1 MIESFLTAFVI
12 YFVVID
18 PVGSAPIFLSVTS
31 HLTKVQKYKVAIEA
45 TIIASLI
52 MIFFGMCGTWI
63 LHYLQISISAF
74 KIAGGRILLLVALDM
89 LSSKR
94 HDRKRQQLSE
104 DDGNDGVAVYP
115 LAIPLLAGPAAI
127 TSVMMISG
135 GSNINLEN
143 MLPGYFALIL
153 VMFITALIFMLTGF
167 FQEYINYKITS
178 VFFQDYSHNS
188 GRLINS
194 VFDKWANISWCV
206 ENIILILRRQ
216 HKNNV

>member
-31 HLTKVQKYKVAIEA
+31 HLTKIQKYKVAMEA

-74 KIAGGRILLLVALDM
+74 KIAGGIILLLVALDM

-135 GSNINLEN
+135 RSNINLEE

-167 FQEYINYKITS
+167 FSGIYK
-178 VFFQDYSHNS
+178 
-188 GRLINS
+188 L
-194 VFDKWANISWCV
+194 
-206 ENIILILRRQ
+206 
-216 HKNNV
+216 

>member
-1 MIESFLTAFVI
+1 VIESFLTAFVI

-31 HLTKVQKYKVAIEA
+31 HLTKIQKYKVAMEA

-74 KIAGGRILLLVALDM
+74 KIAGGIILLLVALDM

-135 GSNINLEN
+135 RSNINLEE

-178 VFFQDYSHNS
+178 VFSRITAIILAALSIQY
-188 GRLINS
+188 LINGL
-194 VFDKWANISWCV
+194 ISLGV
-206 ENIILILRRQ
+206 LRALS
-216 HKNNV
+216 

>member
-1 MIESFLTAFVI
+1 MI

-74 KIAGGRILLLVALDM
+74 KIAGGIILLLVALDM

-178 VFFQDYSHNS
+178 VFSRITAIILAALSIQY
-188 GRLINS
+188 LINGL
-194 VFDKWANISWCV
+194 ISLGV
-206 ENIILILRRQ
+206 LRTLS
-216 HKNNV
+216 

>member
-31 HLTKVQKYKVAIEA
+31 HLTKIQKYKVAMEA

-74 KIAGGRILLLVALDM
+74 KIAGGIILLLVALDM

-135 GSNINLEN
+135 RSNINLEE

-178 VFFQDYSHNS
+178 VFSRITAIILAALSIQY
-188 GRLINS
+188 LINGLKS
-194 VFDKWANISWCV
+194 LGV
-206 ENIILILRRQ
+206 LRALS
-216 HKNNV
+216 

>member
-74 KIAGGRILLLVALDM
+74 KIAGGIILLLVALDM

-178 VFFQDYSHNS
+178 VFSKITAIILAALSIQY
-188 GRLINS
+188 LINGL
-194 VFDKWANISWCV
+194 ISLGV
-206 ENIILILRRQ
+206 LRTLS
-216 HKNNV
+216 

>member
-1 MIESFLTAFVI
+1 VIESFLTAFVI

-31 HLTKVQKYKVAIEA
+31 HLTKIQKYKVAMEA

-74 KIAGGRILLLVALDM
+74 KIAGGIILLLVALDM

-135 GSNINLEN
+135 RSNINFEE

-178 VFFQDYSHNS
+178 VFSRITAIILAALSIQY
-188 GRLINS
+188 LINGL
-194 VFDKWANISWCV
+194 ISLGV
-206 ENIILILRRQ
+206 LRALS
-216 HKNNV
+216 

>member
-1 MIESFLTAFVI
+1 M
-12 YFVVID
+12 
-18 PVGSAPIFLSVTS
+18 
-31 HLTKVQKYKVAIEA
+31 QKYKVAIEA

-74 KIAGGRILLLVALDM
+74 KIAGGIILLLVALDM

-94 HDRKRQQLSE
+94 QQLSE
-104 DDGNDGVAVYP
+104 DDGNDGVTVYP

-167 FQEYINYKITS
+167 VQEDINYKITS
-178 VFFQDYSHNS
+178 VFSRITAIILAALSIQY
-188 GRLINS
+188 LINGL
-194 VFDKWANISWCV
+194 ISLGV
-206 ENIILILRRQ
+206 LRTLS
-216 HKNNV
+216 

>member
-74 KIAGGRILLLVALDM
+74 KIAGGIILLLVALDM

-178 VFFQDYSHNS
+178 VFSRITAIILAALSIQY
-188 GRLINS
+188 LINGL
-194 VFDKWANISWCV
+194 ISLGV
-206 ENIILILRRQ
+206 LGTLS
-216 HKNNV
+216 

>member
-1 MIESFLTAFVI
+1 VIESFLTAFVI

-31 HLTKVQKYKVAIEA
+31 HLTKIQKYKVAMEA

-74 KIAGGRILLLVALDM
+74 KIAGGIILLLVALDM

-135 GSNINLEN
+135 RSNINLEE

-178 VFFQDYSHNS
+178 VFSRITAIILAALSIQY
-188 GRLINS
+188 LINGLKS
-194 VFDKWANISWCV
+194 LGV
-206 ENIILILRRQ
+206 LRALS
-216 HKNNV
+216 

>member
-1 MIESFLTAFVI
+1 VIESFLTAFVI

-74 KIAGGRILLLVALDM
+74 KIAGGIILLLVALDM

-178 VFFQDYSHNS
+178 VFSRITAIILAALSIQY
-188 GRLINS
+188 LINGL
-194 VFDKWANISWCV
+194 ISLGV
-206 ENIILILRRQ
+206 LRTLS
-216 HKNNV
+216 

>member
-1 MIESFLTAFVI
+1 VIESFLTAFVI

-31 HLTKVQKYKVAIEA
+31 HLTKIQKYKVAMEA

-74 KIAGGRILLLVALDM
+74 KIAGGIILLLVALDM

-135 GSNINLEN
+135 RLNINLEE

-167 FQEYINYKITS
+167 FHEYINYKITS
-178 VFFQDYSHNS
+178 VFSRITAIILAALSIQY
-188 GRLINS
+188 LINGL
-194 VFDKWANISWCV
+194 ISLGV
-206 ENIILILRRQ
+206 LRALS
-216 HKNNV
+216 

>member
-74 KIAGGRILLLVALDM
+74 KIAGGIILLLVALDM

-135 GSNINLEN
+135 GSNINLED

-178 VFFQDYSHNS
+178 VFSRITAIILAALSIQY
-188 GRLINS
+188 LINGL
-194 VFDKWANISWCV
+194 ISLGV
-206 ENIILILRRQ
+206 LRTLS
-216 HKNNV
+216 

>member
-31 HLTKVQKYKVAIEA
+31 HLTKIQKYKVAMEA

-74 KIAGGRILLLVALDM
+74 KIAGGIILLLVALDM

-178 VFFQDYSHNS
+178 VFSRITAIILAALSIQY
-188 GRLINS
+188 LINGL
-194 VFDKWANISWCV
+194 ISLGV
-206 ENIILILRRQ
+206 LKTLS
-216 HKNNV
+216 

>member
-12 YFVVID
+12 YFVVRD
-18 PVGSAPIFLSVTS
+18 PVGNAPIFLSVTS

-74 KIAGGRILLLVALDM
+74 KIAGGIILLLVALDM

-178 VFFQDYSHNS
+178 VFSRITAIILAALSIQY
-188 GRLINS
+188 LINGL
-194 VFDKWANISWCV
+194 ISLGV
-206 ENIILILRRQ
+206 LGTLS
-216 HKNNV
+216 

>member
-1 MIESFLTAFVI
+1 MIESFLTAVVI

-74 KIAGGRILLLVALDM
+74 KIAGGIILLLVALDM

-178 VFFQDYSHNS
+178 VFS
-188 GRLINS
+188 R
-194 VFDKWANISWCV
+194 ISA
-206 ENIILILRRQ
+206 IILAALSIQYLIIGLISLGVLRTLS
-216 HKNNV
+216 

>member
-1 MIESFLTAFVI
+1 VIESFLTAFVI

-31 HLTKVQKYKVAIEA
+31 HLTKGQKYKVAIEA

-74 KIAGGRILLLVALDM
+74 KIAGGIILLLVALDM

-135 GSNINLEN
+135 GSNINLED

-178 VFFQDYSHNS
+178 VFSRITAIILAALSIQY
-188 GRLINS
+188 LINGL
-194 VFDKWANISWCV
+194 ISLGV
-206 ENIILILRRQ
+206 LKTLS
-216 HKNNV
+216 

>member
-31 HLTKVQKYKVAIEA
+31 HLTKIQKYKVAMEA

-74 KIAGGRILLLVALDM
+74 KIAGGIILLLVALDM

-135 GSNINLEN
+135 RSNINFEE

-178 VFFQDYSHNS
+178 VFSRITAIILAALSIQY
-188 GRLINS
+188 LINGL
-194 VFDKWANISWCV
+194 ISLGV
-206 ENIILILRRQ
+206 LRALS
-216 HKNNV
+216 

>member
-31 HLTKVQKYKVAIEA
+31 HLTKIQKYKVAMEA

-74 KIAGGRILLLVALDM
+74 KIAGGIILLLVALDM

-135 GSNINLEN
+135 RSNINLEE

-178 VFFQDYSHNS
+178 VFSRITAIILAALSIQY
-188 GRLINS
+188 LINGL
-194 VFDKWANISWCV
+194 ISLGV
-206 ENIILILRRQ
+206 LRALS
-216 HKNNV
+216 

>member
-1 MIESFLTAFVI
+1 MI

-31 HLTKVQKYKVAIEA
+31 HLTKIQKYKVAMEA

-74 KIAGGRILLLVALDM
+74 KIAGGIILLLVALDM

-135 GSNINLEN
+135 RSNINLEE

-178 VFFQDYSHNS
+178 VFSRITAIILAALSIQY
-188 GRLINS
+188 LINGLKS
-194 VFDKWANISWCV
+194 LGV
-206 ENIILILRRQ
+206 LRALS
-216 HKNNV
+216 

>member
-1 MIESFLTAFVI
+1 VIESFLTAFVI

-74 KIAGGRILLLVALDM
+74 KIAGGIILLLVALDM

-94 HDRKRQQLSE
+94 HDIKRQQLSE

-178 VFFQDYSHNS
+178 VFSRITAIILAALSIQY
-188 GRLINS
+188 LINGL
-194 VFDKWANISWCV
+194 ISLGV
-206 ENIILILRRQ
+206 LRTLS
-216 HKNNV
+216 

>member
-31 HLTKVQKYKVAIEA
+31 DLTKIQKYKVAMEA

-74 KIAGGRILLLVALDM
+74 KIAGGIILLLVALDM

-135 GSNINLEN
+135 RSNINLEE

-178 VFFQDYSHNS
+178 VFSRITAIILAALSIQY
-188 GRLINS
+188 LINGL
-194 VFDKWANISWCV
+194 ISLGV
-206 ENIILILRRQ
+206 LRALS
-216 HKNNV
+216 

>member
-1 MIESFLTAFVI
+1 MI

-74 KIAGGRILLLVALDM
+74 KIAGGIILLLVALDM

-135 GSNINLEN
+135 GSNINLED

-178 VFFQDYSHNS
+178 VFSRITAIILAALSIQY
-188 GRLINS
+188 LINGL
-194 VFDKWANISWCV
+194 ISLGV
-206 ENIILILRRQ
+206 LRTLS
-216 HKNNV
+216 

>member
-74 KIAGGRILLLVALDM
+74 KIAGGIILLLVALDM

>member
-74 KIAGGRILLLVALDM
+74 KIAGGIILLLVALDM

-178 VFFQDYSHNS
+178 VFSRITAIILAALSIQY
-188 GRLINS
+188 LINGL
-194 VFDKWANISWCV
+194 ISLGV
-206 ENIILILRRQ
+206 LRTLS
-216 HKNNV
+216 

>member
-31 HLTKVQKYKVAIEA
+31 HLTKGQKYKVAIEA

-74 KIAGGRILLLVALDM
+74 KIAGGIILLLVALDM

-178 VFFQDYSHNS
+178 VFSRITAIILAALSIQY
-188 GRLINS
+188 LINGL
-194 VFDKWANISWCV
+194 ISLGV
-206 ENIILILRRQ
+206 LGTLS
-216 HKNNV
+216 

>member
-1 MIESFLTAFVI
+1 VIESFLTAFVI

-31 HLTKVQKYKVAIEA
+31 HLTKGQKYKVAIEA

-74 KIAGGRILLLVALDM
+74 KIAGGIILLLVALDM

-178 VFFQDYSHNS
+178 VFSRITAIILAALSIQY
-188 GRLINS
+188 LINGL
-194 VFDKWANISWCV
+194 ISLGV
-206 ENIILILRRQ
+206 LKTLS
-216 HKNNV
+216 

>member
-31 HLTKVQKYKVAIEA
+31 HLTKIQKYKVAMEA

-74 KIAGGRILLLVALDM
+74 KIAGAIILLLVALDM

-135 GSNINLEN
+135 RSNINLEE

-178 VFFQDYSHNS
+178 VFSRITAIILAALSIQY
-188 GRLINS
+188 LINGLKS
-194 VFDKWANISWCV
+194 LGV
-206 ENIILILRRQ
+206 LRALS
-216 HKNNV
+216 

>member
-31 HLTKVQKYKVAIEA
+31 HLTKIQKYKVAMEA

-74 KIAGGRILLLVALDM
+74 KIAGGIILLLVALDM

-135 GSNINLEN
+135 RSNINLEE

-178 VFFQDYSHNS
+178 VFARITAIILAALSIQY
-188 GRLINS
+188 LINGLKS
-194 VFDKWANISWCV
+194 LGV
-206 ENIILILRRQ
+206 LRALS
-216 HKNNV
+216 

>member
-1 MIESFLTAFVI
+1 MI

-31 HLTKVQKYKVAIEA
+31 HLTKIQKYKVAMEA

-74 KIAGGRILLLVALDM
+74 KIAGGIILLLVALDM

-135 GSNINLEN
+135 RSNINLEE

-178 VFFQDYSHNS
+178 VFSRITAIILAALSIQY
-188 GRLINS
+188 LINGL
-194 VFDKWANISWCV
+194 ISLGV
-206 ENIILILRRQ
+206 LRALS
-216 HKNNV
+216 

>member
-74 KIAGGRILLLVALDM
+74 KIAGGIILLLVALDM

-115 LAIPLLAGPAAI
+115 LAIPVLAGPAAI

-167 FQEYINYKITS
+167 FQEYINYKII
-178 VFFQDYSHNS
+178 Y
-188 GRLINS
+188 
-194 VFDKWANISWCV
+194 
-206 ENIILILRRQ
+206 
-216 HKNNV
+216 

>member
-74 KIAGGRILLLVALDM
+74 KIAGGIILLLVALDM

-178 VFFQDYSHNS
+178 VFSRITAIILAALSIQY
-188 GRLINS
+188 LINGL
-194 VFDKWANISWCV
+194 ISLGV
-206 ENIILILRRQ
+206 LRILS
-216 HKNNV
+216 

>member
-1 MIESFLTAFVI
+1 VI

-74 KIAGGRILLLVALDM
+74 KIAGGIILLLVALDM

-178 VFFQDYSHNS
+178 VFSRITAIILAALSIQY
-188 GRLINS
+188 LINGL
-194 VFDKWANISWCV
+194 ISLGV
-206 ENIILILRRQ
+206 LRTLS
-216 HKNNV
+216 